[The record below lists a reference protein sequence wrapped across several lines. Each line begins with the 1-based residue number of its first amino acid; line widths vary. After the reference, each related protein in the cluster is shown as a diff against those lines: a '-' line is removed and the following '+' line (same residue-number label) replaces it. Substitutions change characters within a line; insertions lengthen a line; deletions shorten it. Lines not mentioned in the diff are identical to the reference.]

1 MNRNGAGKLK
11 HLPIF
16 YILLYI
22 LYFLL
27 IFPETN
33 FVAAHFQGLFGRSD
47 CDAFLENEGKIHEE
61 GYVKEIFS

>member
-1 MNRNGAGKLK
+1 M
-11 HLPIF
+11 
-16 YILLYI
+16 LLYI

-33 FVAAHFQGLFGRSD
+33 FVVAHFQGLFGRSD